1 MKREKAFRNKEIL
14 MDTRQ
19 AAEMLKISPKTLE
32 RMRVEGRGPAFVK
45 VGRCVR
51 YRESDIL
58 AFIER
63 NIFESTSEFVAN
75 R

>member
-1 MKREKAFRNKEIL
+1 MKREKTLRNKETL

-19 AAEMLKISPKTLE
+19 AAEVLKISPKTLE

-58 AFIER
+58 VFVER

>member
-1 MKREKAFRNKEIL
+1 MSSEKTLRNKETL
-14 MDTRQ
+14 MDTQQ

-58 AFIER
+58 AFVER